1 MWTFEERTR
10 LIHKRT
16 EELRKKKLKRKQTA
30 FDIAA
35 TIVCL
40 ILVVGIS
47 SSVAGMMNTISTA
60 GIPHTSGAASI
71 IGNQVW
77 LGYIVISIFSF
88 SLGVSLTVLL
98 YRLHLRNKRRDQNN
112 TESTK

>member
-1 MWTFEERTR
+1 MRTFEERTR

-40 ILVVGIS
+40 IYRHQYFLFFSWRQLNSPAV
-47 SSVAGMMNTISTA
+47 STA
-60 GIPHTSGAASI
+60 S
-71 IGNQVW
+71 Q
-77 LGYIVISIFSF
+77 
-88 SLGVSLTVLL
+88 
-98 YRLHLRNKRRDQNN
+98 K
-112 TESTK
+112 